1 MTDETS
7 DLGIRAKRL
16 GFHGL
21 ATQADALSQLW
32 VPVLLEIEERERQR
46 RSLERRKRNAHLCAF
61 KPISDFDWSWPK
73 RVDREAVNELFTFAF
88 IAEGANVIL
97 LGPNG
102 VGKTTLAHNL
112 GYEALIRGHTVLI
125 TTASDMLN
133 DLAAQDG
140 TTALNRRLRRY
151 AHPRVLVIDEVGY
164 LSYDNRHADL
174 LYEVISRRYR
184 DEKPIII
191 TTNKPFSEWPSVF
204 PNAACVVTL
213 IDRLMHRAEVVQI
226 EADSYRLKDAKDR
239 TARKA
244 KARGKKSD

>member
-1 MTDETS
+1 M
-7 DLGIRAKRL
+7 
-16 GFHGL
+16 
-21 ATQADALSQLW
+21 
-32 VPVLLEIEERERQR
+32 PVLLEIEERERQR

-73 RVDREAVNELFTFAF
+73 RVDREAVNELFTLAF
-88 IAEGANVIL
+88 IDEGANVIL

-102 VGKTTLAHNL
+102 VGKTTIAHNL
-112 GYEALIRGHTVLI
+112 GYEALIHGHTVLI

-184 DEKPIII
+184 EEKSIII

-213 IDRLMHRAEVVQI
+213 IDRLMHRAEVIQI
-226 EADSYRLKDAKDR
+226 EADSYRLKDAKGR

>member
-1 MTDETS
+1 MTNETDE
-7 DLGIRAKRL
+7 LGIRAKRL
-16 GFHGL
+16 GLYGL
-21 ATQADALSQLW
+21 ATHTEALQQPW
-32 VPVLLEIEERERQR
+32 VPLLLDIEERERQR
-46 RSLERRKRNAHLCAF
+46 RSLERRRRNAHMCTF
-61 KPISDFDWSWPK
+61 KPISDFDWNWPK
-73 RVDREAVNELFTFAF
+73 RVDREAVNELFTLAF
-88 IAEGANVIL
+88 IAEAVNVIL

-102 VGKTTLAHNL
+102 VGKTTLANNL
-112 GYEALIRGHTVLI
+112 GYEALIQGHTVLT

-151 AHPRVLVIDEVGY
+151 AHPRVLVIDEIGY

-184 DEKPIII
+184 DEKSIII

-213 IDRLMHRAEVVQI
+213 IDRLMHRAEVIQI

-239 TARKA
+239 TARKV
-244 KARGKKSD
+244 KARAK

>member
-1 MTDETS
+1 M
-7 DLGIRAKRL
+7 
-16 GFHGL
+16 
-21 ATQADALSQLW
+21 
-32 VPVLLEIEERERQR
+32 PVLLEIEERERQR

-73 RVDREAVNELFTFAF
+73 RVDREAVNELFTLAF
-88 IAEGANVIL
+88 IDEGANVIL

-102 VGKTTLAHNL
+102 VGKTTIAHNL
-112 GYEALIRGHTVLI
+112 GYEALIHGHTVLI

-184 DEKPIII
+184 EEKSIII

-213 IDRLMHRAEVVQI
+213 IDRLMHRAEVIQI